1 MIYLIKKDFSL
12 ALIISLICHSLLFFL
27 FQEFLL
33 NNKILH
39 YNNLEV
45 TYLLSP
51 PKNSLCTSIH
61 ETKDIDKTQGI
72 ISKPYE
78 INRLT
83 VDKFSQP
90 EVKTSSYKTEKVLN
104 KKAEVK
110 PLVDTGIKI
119 TPAYITYYQLL
130 RAKIKRYV
138 EYPNFSINGQ
148 VYLDFTLGSNG
159 KLKMIKIN
167 EEMSS
172 SNVIL
177 RTAALES
184 IKKATPF
191 PPFPDEL
198 NQDEATFKII
208 ISFQNE

>member
-1 MIYLIKKDFSL
+1 M
-12 ALIISLICHSLLFFL
+12 
-27 FQEFLL
+27 
-33 NNKILH
+33 
-39 YNNLEV
+39 
-45 TYLLSP
+45 
-51 PKNSLCTSIH
+51 
-61 ETKDIDKTQGI
+61 
-72 ISKPYE
+72 
-78 INRLT
+78 
-83 VDKFSQP
+83 
-90 EVKTSSYKTEKVLN
+90 
-104 KKAEVK
+104 K

-138 EYPNFSINGQ
+138 EYPNSSINGQ
-148 VYLDFTLGSNG
+148 IYLDFTLGSNG